1 MERIRKRKAFADRE
15 LDAAIDKTLLVS
27 AANSAAANNV
37 PSNHFPEYLQQF
49 MFTQSGPI
57 YCPLGQDEESGDLEN
72 EEISVDDEEVGQRRT
87 VENVSKRPKLSFS
100 IESIIGV
107 K

>member
-15 LDAAIDKTLLVS
+15 LDAALDKTLLLS

-49 MFTQSGPI
+49 MFTQSSPV
-57 YCPLGQDEESGDLEN
+57 YYPVEESLRDMED
-72 EEISVDDEEVGQRRT
+72 EEISVDDEDIGQSKI

>member
-49 MFTQSGPI
+49 MFTSPM
-57 YCPLGQDEESGDLEN
+57 YCPVVQDDESRDLQD
-72 EEISVDDEEVGQRRT
+72 EEISVDDGKVGQN
-87 VENVSKRPKLSFS
+87 EILESVSKRPKLSFS